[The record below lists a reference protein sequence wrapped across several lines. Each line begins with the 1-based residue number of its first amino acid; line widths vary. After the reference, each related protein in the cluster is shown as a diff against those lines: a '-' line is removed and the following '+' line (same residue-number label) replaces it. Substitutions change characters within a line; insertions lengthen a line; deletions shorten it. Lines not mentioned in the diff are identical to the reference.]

1 MKDSSVP
8 GRKVELHSLVAKPHL
23 NGTRG
28 VVTGPETPSGRV
40 PVRVE
45 GEEATQALKYT
56 NLRWDVGEESVPA
69 APVCGGRLVEEDGR
83 CLSGLLDMGRFVVN
97 DNFHEA
103 VKGLE
108 WGGDGMHRLR
118 ETPEGLQARILKSA
132 PSGASEAFGITFSNC
147 ARALTFEMVK
157 CTRALTCENVCYA
170 LQKLKLLTSQM
181 YSFWTRANGTPVL
194 GLLRNWVDESCAAA
208 AGPRAAQSQ
217 REVTGR
223 RKLLSGPLDRLR
235 EAINNRE
242 VAKWGDQDARITG
255 DFWVVEQRDDGAVL
269 VSTSE
274 SGLVC
279 VALGIADSITKVLP
293 LTSYE
298 NPVCVHLTLI
308 PFQRRLVYD
317 GIVLA
322 RPPQLRTDTAAPAA
336 ADLRARVCAAE
347 ATGALVRSMP
357 LPEPETQRERQRI
370 QTGAAHTAH
379 KSADQTHLS
388 AQEQQL
394 VAQLAPLSSLP
405 TPASPSAPQPGTW
418 VMRRMDYTEAGNP
431 NHMGVIMS
439 GAGMM
444 LGPFFCA
451 ALEPTAE
458 VSCLVWMRL
467 VCSPPVTLVP

>member
-1 MKDSSVP
+1 MSIP

-23 NGTRG
+23 NGKRG
-28 VVTGPETPSGRV
+28 VVAGTETPSGRV

-45 GEEATQALKYT
+45 GEEATQALKFA
-56 NLRWDVGEESVPA
+56 NLRWDVGEEEMPA

-83 CLSGLLDMGRFVVN
+83 CLSTLLDMGRFIVN

-103 VKGLE
+103 VKDLK
-108 WGGDGMHRLR
+108 WDGDGMQRLR
-118 ETPEGLQARILKSA
+118 ETPEG
-132 PSGASEAFGITFSNC
+132 
-147 ARALTFEMVK
+147 
-157 CTRALTCENVCYA
+157 

-223 RKLLSGPLDRLR
+223 SKPLSGPLDRVR
-235 EAINNRE
+235 EAVNSRE
-242 VAKWGDQDARITG
+242 VARWGSQDARITG

-269 VSTSE
+269 VSTSQC
-274 SGLVC
+274 GLTC

-293 LTSYE
+293 PTSWE

-308 PFQRRLVYD
+308 PFQRRMVYD
-317 GIVLA
+317 GIVLTRA
-322 RPPQLRTDTAAPAA
+322 AHGTAAPAA
-336 ADLRARVCAAE
+336 ADLRARVRAAE
-347 ATGALVRSMP
+347 ATGALVRSIP

-370 QTGAAHTAH
+370 QTGAAALN
-379 KSADQTHLS
+379 SAPGAPLS
-388 AQEQQL
+388 VQEQQL
-394 VAQLAPLSSLP
+394 VDQLAPLSPLP
-405 TPASPSAPQPGTW
+405 APLSPSAPQTGTW
-418 VMRRMDYTEAGNP
+418 VMRRMDYTEIGNP

-458 VSCLVWMRL
+458 ELLAALVDTAVRSGKKPACVMIDAEAAVPRVRQVLQEHAQIQVLCVCLLPTVHTCM
-467 VCSPPVTLVP
+467 